1 MIIPGRNQFLID
13 EINVMMRNVSYPHMI
28 RILCVCICVV
38 YARKPD
44 QLAIAKTNFFF
55 FNTRPI
61 DLYRCDLFFFY
72 NYHYRNKNSDYF
84 KERNIFV
91 FWEFV
96 SLRCFWIRL
105 ILFFKN
111 EIKNLL

>member
-55 FNTRPI
+55 LILVPLTSTVAT
-61 DLYRCDLFFFY
+61 CFFY